1 MRTLISMLLCLGVI
15 TGYAQRVSPYQ
26 KFGKITVEDLQRKV
40 YPIDSGAHAV
50 VLSDI
55 GEAEIVGNNKG
66 SFSIKF
72 TRHRVVHI
80 LDKNGYEEAEMR
92 IRLYTR
98 NGAEEKLDGVK
109 AITYNLENGKIV
121 ETKLNKSEIFKEK
134 ESEHWVAR
142 KFTMPAVREGSIIE
156 IEYDVT
162 SDFVDILDSW
172 IFQGNAPVLW
182 SEYKL
187 SVPQFFTYSFLSHGY
202 HPMAINE
209 KSNRME
215 NFTVRDTRTAGASE
229 TESFSSGVT
238 DHRWVMTNL
247 AAMRHENFA
256 SALKNHLSS
265 IDFQLISVNP
275 PLRPQNFRGTWTQ
288 LTNELLESERFGKNL
303 QTNNMWLSDEV
314 KPLVSSVSDDVEK
327 AKKLFTYVRDNFSCD
342 KTETIYLSQSLKN
355 VYKSRKGS
363 IADLNL
369 LLAAMLN
376 VANIK
381 AEPVLLSTTDH
392 GYVMDGAP
400 MITAFNYVVTKA
412 TIGDKEIFLDA
423 AHPRLGFAKLL
434 PECYNGNARVVNQ
447 EATPLRLNADE
458 IRDVKVTS
466 LLLFNSDKGGLAGSV
481 NQNVGYYES
490 LDVRDD
496 VHEKGIENFF
506 RDVQKKMGNE
516 VKIVSPRIDSLR
528 KYDEPVS
535 IHYEIELPS
544 YTEDILYFNPMFGEG
559 YSSNPFTAA
568 QRYYPVEMPYTAD
581 ETFNL
586 TLEVPNGYVVDELP
600 KQIIAKLDENGSAYF
615 EYRISQSGST
625 ISLRSR
631 VKIDKTLFLPDEYEN
646 LREFFN
652 LIVGKQKEQIV
663 FKKIK

>member
-1 MRTLISMLLCLGVI
+1 MRTLTTLLLCLGVMI
-15 TGYAQRVSPYQ
+15 GNTQQVSPYL
-26 KFGKITVEDLQRKV
+26 KFGKIKTEDLQKKA
-40 YPIDSGAHAV
+40 YSIDSGAHAV

-55 GEAEIVGNNKG
+55 GETEIIGNNKG
-66 SFSIKF
+66 WFSTRF

-80 LDKNGYEEAEMR
+80 LDKNGYDEAEVR
-92 IRLYTR
+92 IRLYTK
-98 NGAEEKLDGVK
+98 NGAEEKLESIK

-121 ETKLNKSEIFKEK
+121 ETKLNKSEVFKEK
-134 ESEHWVAR
+134 QTDHWVAR

-156 IEYDVT
+156 IEYKIT
-162 SDFVDILDSW
+162 SDFIDILDPW
-172 IFQGNAPVLW
+172 EFQGSSPVLW

-187 SVPQFFTYSFLSHGY
+187 SVPQFITYSFLSHGY

-209 KSNRME
+209 RSNRVE

-229 TESFSSGVT
+229 AASFSSGVT
-238 DHRWVMTNL
+238 DYRWVMTNVESI
-247 AAMRHENFA
+247 REENFA

-265 IDFQLISVNP
+265 IDFQLISYNP
-275 PLRPQNFRGTWTQ
+275 PLTPQNFRGSWTQ

-303 QTNNMWLSDEV
+303 ETNNMWLSDEV
-314 KPLVSSVSDDVEK
+314 KPMVAAVSSDMDK

-342 KTETIYLSQSLKN
+342 KSQTISLSQSLKN

-363 IADLNL
+363 ITDLNL

-412 TIGDKEIFLDA
+412 TIGNKEIFLDA

-434 PECYNGNARVVNQ
+434 PECYNGNARVVNK
-447 EATPLRLNADE
+447 EATPLRLNADD
-458 IRDVKVTS
+458 IRDVKVSS
-466 LLLFNSDKGGLAGSV
+466 LFIVNGEKGGWSGSM
-481 NQNVGYYES
+481 NQNIGYYES

-496 VHEKGIENFF
+496 VHAKGLETFF
-506 RDVQKKMGNE
+506 SEIQKKSGSE
-516 VKIVSPRIDSLR
+516 VKIISPRIDSLS
-528 KYDEPVS
+528 KYEEPVS
-535 IHYEIELPS
+535 IHYEIEMPAHN
-544 YTEDILYFNPMFGEG
+544 EDILYINPLFGEG
-559 YSSNPFTAA
+559 YSTNPFTAA
-568 QRYYPVEMPYTAD
+568 QRYYPVEMPYTSD

-586 TLEVPNGYVVDELP
+586 TLEVPNGYVVDEMP

-631 VKIDKTLFLPDEYEN
+631 IKIDKTLFLPEEYDN

-652 LIVGKQKEQIV
+652 LIVSKQKEQIV
-663 FKKIK
+663 FKKKK